1 MKSAIFGMTMTVCT
15 LCCLP
20 YAGADEATDR
30 EMIQKE
36 VQAYV
41 DAFNQ
46 RDAKTLASKWSSEAV
61 YTNPLSGEQVV
72 GREAIEQQFA
82 TIFANDPAVKLA
94 VTSNSIDFLSPSV
107 AIEKGTAI
115 VSRSAPSGDDPA
127 DPKAEPL
134 TETSE
139 YRGVYVKQDGHWLLD
154 RVTEEELISN
164 DSPYEHLGQLE
175 WLIGSWVDEDDQ
187 ARIESTYRW
196 TQNRRFIVQMF
207 SVNVGGV
214 VEMSGMQI
222 IGWDQNA
229 ENIRSWVFDSEGG
242 FGEGTWSEHGDAWH
256 IQDAGTLPDGSVSTS
271 TNILTYVDNNQFT
284 WQSVNRVV
292 GGQLLPNVSEVVVK
306 RDVKRNQ

>member
-1 MKSAIFGMTMTVCT
+1 MKSAIFGMTMAVSI
-15 LCCLP
+15 LCCQP
-20 YAGADEATDR
+20 YADADEATDR

-36 VQAYV
+36 IQAYV
-41 DAFNQ
+41 EAFNQ

-82 TIFANDPAVKLA
+82 AIFADDPTVKLA
-94 VTSNSIDFLSPSV
+94 VASNSIDFLSPCV
-107 AIEKGTAI
+107 AIENGTAI
-115 VSRSAPSGDDPA
+115 VSRSGSASDDSA
-127 DPKAEPL
+127 GKNAEPL
-134 TETSE
+134 SETSE
-139 YRGVYVKQDGHWLLD
+139 YRAVYVKHDGHWLLD
-154 RVTEEELISN
+154 RVTEEELVSS
-164 DSPYEHLGQLE
+164 DPSSEHLEQLE

-207 SVNVGGV
+207 SANAGGV
-214 VEMSGMQI
+214 VEASGMQI

-242 FGEGTWSEHGDAWH
+242 FGEGTWSQHGDAWH
-256 IQDAGTLPDGSVSTS
+256 IQDAGTLPDGRVSTS